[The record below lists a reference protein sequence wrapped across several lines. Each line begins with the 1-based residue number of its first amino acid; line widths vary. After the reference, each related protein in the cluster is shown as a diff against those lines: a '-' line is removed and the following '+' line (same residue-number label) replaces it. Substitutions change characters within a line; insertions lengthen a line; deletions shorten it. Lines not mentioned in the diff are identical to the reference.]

1 MTSVGMD
8 LGKKQSDVCVIDE
21 RDAVVE
27 RSRVRT
33 GRDALS
39 KRFANTPRCRIAI
52 ESCRDTGWVF
62 DHLTSLGH
70 EVVVV
75 DTTRARA
82 LGIGQGRRKTDR
94 RDAEALARA
103 VARGV
108 VPQAHV
114 LSAAGRELRDA
125 LHARDQLVRVRGRLV
140 TMLRG
145 QFQGRGWATPRC
157 ATGDFATRLR
167 SSGLPGVE
175 APEVQALLAVLRSVT
190 TEIEQ
195 LERHLAARAARHE
208 AVARLSS
215 VPGVKLIVS
224 LTVIAALDDA
234 TRFKNAH
241 QVQAYLGLVPS
252 EYSTG
257 GKRRTGGI
265 TRCGNALARR
275 MLVQAARS
283 LLRTRR
289 AQQDPLVVWARQVA
303 ARRGQKRAVIGVAR
317 RLVGILWA
325 MWVDGTCYDPQGL
338 ARQSFAGLSRRARRA
353 QQDAALM
360 ANATRSM
367 AMA

>member
-8 LGKKQSDVCVIDE
+8 LGKKQSDVCVLDE
-21 RDAVVE
+21 HDGVVA
-27 RSRVRT
+27 RFQVRT
-33 GRDALS
+33 RRDALT
-39 KRFANTPRCRIAI
+39 KRFANTPACRVAI

-62 DHLTSLGH
+62 DHLSSLGH

-82 LGIGQGRRKTDR
+82 LGIGHGRRKTDR

-108 VPQAHV
+108 VPRAHV
-114 LSAAGRELRDA
+114 LSAEGRQLRDV

-145 QFQGRGWATPRC
+145 QFQGRGLVTPRC
-157 ATGDFATRLR
+157 AAAAFATRLR
-167 SSGLPGVE
+167 LSGLPGVE

-190 TEIEQ
+190 TQIEQ
-195 LERHLAARAARHE
+195 LERHLAALAARHE
-208 AVARLSS
+208 AVTRLST
-215 VPGVKLIVS
+215 VPGVKLIVA

-234 TRFKNAH
+234 TRFQHAH

-265 TRCGNALARR
+265 TRCGNSMARR

-289 AQQDPLVVWARQVA
+289 AQQDPLVMWAREVA
-303 ARRGQKRAVIGVAR
+303 ARRGQKRAVVGVAR
-317 RLVGILWA
+317 RLAGILWA

-353 QQDAALM
+353 QQEAALM
-360 ANATRSM
+360 ASVTRSM